1 MMTERRRS
9 GAWGVGTAPRDLA
22 ATEGD
27 RPMSD
32 ETITELAR
40 MLAEERRARRLAE
53 QLAHM
58 PRESE
63 AGDIEFAREQ
73 VADLRA
79 ELDDARREIA
89 QLRAALD
96 AAHEHDSADLAEAMR
111 ELAEVHA
118 ALAAVRGES

>member
-1 MMTERRRS
+1 
-9 GAWGVGTAPRDLA
+9 
-22 ATEGD
+22 
-27 RPMSD
+27 MSD

-53 QLAHM
+53 QIARM
-58 PRESE
+58 PRGSDAAEME
-63 AGDIEFAREQ
+63 CLEQ

-111 ELAEVHA
+111 ELAQVHA
-118 ALAAVRGES
+118 ALAAARGES